1 LNHLYYL
8 CMLNNCIYF
17 ICSEMSNKSSKS
29 KSSLPVWTAPAG
41 YSYDLNTPIYDHFPD
56 IKRPS
61 VLARTMAS
69 VHWSDGEAA
78 QLAALQSRCFNT
90 AVSDLSL
97 RLCKLNPSR
106 SGAEQPWDLAKSFM
120 SGHTQVKQGT
130 HELRPISA
138 SIKVCL
144 S

>member
-1 LNHLYYL
+1 MTTFPTSNDPQCWLAQWQV
-8 CMLNNCIYF
+8 CIGVM
-17 ICSEMSNKSSKS
+17 E
-29 KSSLPVWTAPAG
+29 
-41 YSYDLNTPIYDHFPD
+41 
-56 IKRPS
+56 RQ
-61 VLARTMAS
+61 
-69 VHWSDGEAA
+69 A

>member
-1 LNHLYYL
+1 
-8 CMLNNCIYF
+8 MLNNCIYF

-29 KSSLPVWTAPAG
+29 KKLSSLPVWTAPAG

-90 AVSDLSL
+90 AVRDLSL

-130 HELRPISA
+130 HELRPISV